1 MKKRPYVLA
10 SSLAL
15 ALAVT
20 GCGGG
25 GGASS
30 NSGGGETTKAAQENQ
45 ASDDSGQDQADNSG
59 QEAAGSAD
67 RDISCTITLATWDV
81 AAAKT
86 FDELDLEGRF
96 QELYPNVTIDIEEF
110 NAEPEYFNSMK
121 IRSSASE
128 LPDLMFHKSDSM
140 NQYKEYLVDLT
151 DTAANKDNQI
161 ASEYAID
168 GKVYGIPDRKAN
180 DYVYYWTDL
189 FEEAGVSVPETWD
202 EFVQVS
208 ETLQQHFGAS
218 DPEFAAICM
227 GAKDAWP
234 TYPLMEYGPAS
245 ESGDGY
251 YWDFMTTEDAPFA
264 EGTAIRT
271 VYTKIFNLFQKGVL
285 GADPLG
291 VTYDQS
297 RALFAKKKGAM
308 VLNSPMFLTAYLA
321 DGYDPAG
328 LETFYLPFRD
338 SKDDPFNLV
347 TQGDCFLTVT
357 QHSENPEVA
366 RAFLEFYYSDA
377 WYPDYI
383 ASISSDSTM
392 NSFPKELDPVLQTAS
407 KLQPD
412 VTFVTYGAGES
423 DFIHMVSETKF
434 DCKELGVE
442 MLTEGFDLDARFDEL
457 DAVWTEAR
465 SKLGL

>member
-10 SSLAL
+10 SSLTL
-15 ALAVT
+15 ALILS
-20 GCGGG
+20 GCGGNQT
-25 GGASS
+25 APQ
-30 NSGGGETTKAAQENQ
+30 NSGSKDTSQARQENP
-45 ASDDSGQDQADNSG
+45 ADSKEADDSPQA
-59 QEAAGSAD
+59 EAASGGAD
-67 RDISCTITLATWDV
+67 RDISCTLTLATWDV
-81 AAAKT
+81 AASKT
-86 FDELDLEGRF
+86 FEELDLEGRF
-96 QELYPNVTIDIEEF
+96 QELYPNVEIDIEEF

-128 LPDLMFHKSDSM
+128 LPDLMYHKSDSM

-151 DTAANKDNQI
+151 DTAANQDNQI

-168 GKVYGIPDRKAN
+168 GKVLGIPDRKAN

-189 FEEAGVSVPETWD
+189 FEEAGVTVPETWD
-202 EFVQVS
+202 EFVEAS
-208 ETLQQHFGAS
+208 DKLQQHFGAE

-234 TYPLMEYGPAS
+234 TYPLMEYGPAA
-245 ESGDGY
+245 ESGNGY
-251 YWDFMTTEDAPFA
+251 YWDAMTKEDAPFA
-264 EGTAIRT
+264 EGTDIRT
-271 VYTKIFNLFQKGVL
+271 VYEKIYNLFQKGVL
-285 GADPLG
+285 GKDPLG

-308 VLNSPMFLTAYLA
+308 MLNSPMFLTAYLA

-328 LETFYLPFRD
+328 IETFYLPFRD
-338 SKDDPFNLV
+338 SKEEDFNLV

-366 RAFLEFYYSDA
+366 KAFLEFYFSDA

-383 ASISSDSTM
+383 NSISSDSTM

-412 VTFVTYGAGES
+412 VSYITYGAGES

-442 MLTEGFDLDARFDEL
+442 MLTEGFEPDARFDEL
-457 DAVWTEAR
+457 DAVWAEAR
-465 SKLGL
+465 KKLGL